1 MINGYENKE
10 TYARF
15 NHLIDM
21 VRGNMP
27 KVSWDKLTDKTKKLY
42 LEEAEVAEYQ
52 ITTEDVSQIETLLGA
67 I

>member
-1 MINGYENKE
+1 MLNGYENKE

-27 KVSWDKLTDKTKKLY
+27 KVAWDKLTDKTKKLY
-42 LEEAEVAEYQ
+42 LDEAEVAEYV
-52 ITTEDVSQIETLLGA
+52 ITKEDVSQIETMIGT